1 MLEVVAE
8 AGAPRRELEVVMA
21 DIQPET
27 PQEVRA
33 AIAEA
38 SSAAEQQARPRC
50 TARPGS
56 KQARL
61 TSHRRLQL
69 GKVATRGRMPG

>member
-21 DIQPET
+21 DIQPEA

-38 SSAAEQQARPRC
+38 SSAAEQQARC

-69 GKVATRGRMPG
+69 GKVSTWGRMPG